1 VDENVLLAK
10 IIYTQLQAN
19 LPLVLVSLVSQQGSA
34 PRHDGTKMVVTVD
47 GKAIG
52 TIGGSLI
59 EATAIKESRA
69 AIMSQQSKIL
79 SYELSGKDATSPD
92 MICGGKAEIFLDYIS
107 PSETNLEFAT
117 KWLEVISRGKEF
129 FILTTFKNTGQS
141 MNVEGHVIIDAECHI
156 ISGNAITDSD
166 LSMIRSEL
174 HTVSATSVLS
184 LGETSVMID
193 RIRKLK
199 TLYCFGA
206 GHVAVPT
213 AHLASLVGFKVIVL
227 DDRPEYSNAKRFP
240 DADKTLVVQ
249 DFNRALNGLEID
261 NDSYIVIVTRGHQ
274 YDRQVLEQSL
284 KTSAGYVGMIS
295 SKRKRAAI
303 FEALMAEGITRERL
317 DWVHSPV
324 GLDIDAE
331 TPEEIAVS
339 IVAELIQVRNRQT
352 A

>member
-1 VDENVLLAK
+1 VDKNVHLAK
-10 IIYTQLQAN
+10 VINTQLQAN

-47 GKAIG
+47 GKTFG

-59 EATAIKESRA
+59 EAAAIKESRA

-79 SYELSGKDATSPD
+79 SYELSGKDTTSPD

-107 PSETNLEFAT
+107 PSATSREFAV
-117 KWLEVISRGKEF
+117 KWLEAISRGKDL
-129 FILTTFKNTGQS
+129 FILTAFKNSGQS
-141 MNVEGHVIIDAECHI
+141 MNVEGYVIIDAECRI
-156 ISGNAITDSD
+156 ISGSVLTESD
-166 LSMIRSEL
+166 VSMIKTEL
-174 HTVSATSVLS
+174 HTITTTSIFS
-184 LGETSVMID
+184 LGETSVMVD

-213 AHLASLVGFKVIVL
+213 AHLASLVGFKVIIL
-227 DDRPEYSNAKRFP
+227 DDRPEYSNTARFP
-240 DADKTLVVQ
+240 DADKTLVVK
-249 DFNRALNGLEID
+249 DFIHALDGLEID
-261 NDSYIVIVTRGHQ
+261 NDSYIIIVTRGHQ

-284 KTSAGYVGMIS
+284 KTSAGYIGMIS

-303 FEALMAEGITRERL
+303 FEALMAEGVTKQRL
-317 DWVHSPV
+317 DWVHSPI

-339 IVAELIQVRNRQT
+339 IVAELIQVRNQQT